1 MIAFIKGTVFKK
13 NENEKSSSVLIDVH
27 SVGYQ
32 VFLPNRILSKY
43 VKNDKIF
50 LYTFH
55 RIGENVN
62 DLYGMETQ
70 EELEFFETL
79 LSVSGIGPKSALLMS
94 EMSFSDIEKAIEQE
108 DIKFL
113 TKVPGVGKKTA
124 SRMILELK
132 GKLPTIV
139 SDEKDGNNVEK
150 NRNRS
155 NNQKLEKYSDI
166 KLMLESLG
174 FAKRNIQELFETA
187 EFISEISDASD
198 EKIVKIALQNL

>member
-13 NENEKSSSVLIDVH
+13 NENDKSSSVLIDVH

-32 VFLPNRILSKY
+32 VFIPNRILSRY
-43 VKNDKIF
+43 AKNDEIF

-55 RIGENVN
+55 RVAENVS
-62 DLYGMETQ
+62 DLYGMETP

-94 EMSFSDIEKAIEQE
+94 EMSFEEIEKAIEEE

-132 GKLPTIV
+132 GKLPSII
-139 SDEKDGNNVEK
+139 SHASNGKSVENK
-150 NRNRS
+150 TSTDCNTS
-155 NNQKLEKYSDI
+155 EKYSDL
-166 KLMLESLG
+166 KSLLEGLG
-174 FAKRNIQELFETA
+174 FAKRNIQELFEKA
-187 EFISEISDASD
+187 EFLSEIEGVSD
-198 EKIVKIALQNL
+198 EKIVTLALQNL